1 MADNFILITNLIC
14 YGAIVFAV
22 FSFVKKKRTNDEEEK
37 MKWGKFVKISLV
49 VFAVSVGAQCL
60 EPENMKVKRETELA
74 ALQAAKEAQEEKKA
88 KAKAEQEARKAKE
101 KAEREAKAQEEAA
114 LQKKYDDQAKYE
126 EWIAW
131 QKQEAEKK
139 AAKEKEQAEK
149 ERAEREKYKR
159 ASAREMLSLLA
170 ENGYAAKQK
179 YNKELLR
186 ISNVR
191 VSWIGP
197 NGGGFLADSGNEF
210 ETHMFWCSVSS
221 KTKGIELSKLRKDEY
236 VTIYGKIDSVGEK
249 VGERNIGGDIM
260 GYKIIVDRIE

>member
-1 MADNFILITNLIC
+1 MGPFLGLVMLGAMF
-14 YGAIVFAV
+14 YGAYVLVRVIIALAKKQEMKPWLLRLGA
-22 FSFVKKKRTNDEEEK
+22 SFVI
-37 MKWGKFVKISLV
+37 FVI
-49 VFAVSVGAQCL
+49 AGAGVGASSGGSSGGSYVTSDKQDNAATTTSVPQTTPVQQKTPEEL
-60 EPENMKVKRETELA
+60 EQERI
-74 ALQAAKEAQEEKKA
+74 AKE
-88 KAKAEQEARKAKE
+88 
-101 KAEREAKAQEEAA
+101 EEAA

-139 AAKEKEQAEK
+139 AAKEKEAAEK
-149 ERAEREKYKR
+149 ERAEKEKYKR

-179 YNKELLR
+179 YNKELLK

-197 NGGGFLADSGNEF
+197 NGGGFLADSGNDF

-221 KTKGIELSKLRKDEY
+221 KTKGIQLSKLRKDEY
-236 VTIYGKIDSVGEK
+236 VTVYGKIDSVGEK

-260 GYKIIVDRIE
+260 GYIVNVDRIE